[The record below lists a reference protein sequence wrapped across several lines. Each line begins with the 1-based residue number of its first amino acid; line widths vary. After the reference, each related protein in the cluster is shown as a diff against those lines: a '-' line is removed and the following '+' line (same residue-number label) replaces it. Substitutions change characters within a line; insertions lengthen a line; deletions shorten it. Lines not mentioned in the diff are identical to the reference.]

1 MVAAQKQP
9 DLYSVEAWALACAVN
24 GVLVAPDIKVTPR
37 IHDVLSAL
45 YSIRDVKYREEQL
58 AYLITPD
65 ELALVRSTDFMAP
78 MPKGRGN
85 VPGAAALKGEEG
97 LKPYQDEESKRLKP
111 TDDELGDQLMTR
123 WNNEYAYIYERWHR
137 YQQGLWKPERR
148 NALQFWQILIENK
161 GRGISP
167 NQGKAKSVENYCQ
180 LKLMVDENMV
190 DQTQNYINLQNGL
203 YNLETGQMEP
213 HRPDLYLT
221 SQLDFA
227 FDPRATCPNW
237 IKFLQTVFVTPEG
250 KPDMEL
256 ITVTQEAFGYSLTA
270 YTHLRA
276 SFWVIGPTASGKSTL
291 LKVLI
296 IMSGTGHQAIDLD
309 AMKDNQYQMAD
320 VAGKRLVT
328 FTEPDARS
336 PLADGQYKRLV
347 SSDTISARQ
356 IHGKPFNF
364 IPQCKLWGAMN
375 DTPRVLDRSDA
386 VYGRIII
393 LPMLNS
399 IPKEKWDLS
408 IDDKLKAELPG
419 IFNWAMQGLRRLQAQ
434 GAFTR
439 ASQSEQARDDYKAE
453 NDAEATYV
461 GERLERGERYFI
473 AANELYQDYK
483 NWCEENGFKPKN
495 RSNVSK
501 DWKRL
506 GLTAKRET
514 AGNFYHGARLQMWDG
529 KQPGGDIPF

>member
-9 DLYSVEAWALACAVN
+9 ELFPIEVWALACAIN
-24 GVLVAPDIKVTPR
+24 GVDVAPDIKVTPR
-37 IHDVLSAL
+37 IHDILKTL
-45 YSIRDVKYREEQL
+45 YSIRNTKDRELQL
-58 AYLITPD
+58 TYLLEP
-65 ELALVRSTDFMAP
+65 EGLSQVRAADFMMP
-78 MPKGRGN
+78 MPKGRGK
-85 VPGAAALKGEEG
+85 VPGAVALKGEDETP
-97 LKPYQDEESKRLKP
+97 KEESSTRLKP
-111 TDDELGDQLMTR
+111 TDDELGQLLIDR
-123 WNNEYAYIYERWHR
+123 WNGEYAHIYERWHH
-137 YQQGLWKPERR
+137 YNKGLWTPLKRI
-148 NALQFWQILIENK
+148 ALQFWQILIENK

-167 NQGKAKSVENYCQ
+167 NSGKAESVEKYCR
-180 LKLMVDENMV
+180 LCLMVDEEMV
-190 DQTQNYINLQNGL
+190 DQNQDYINLQNGL
-203 YNLETGQMEP
+203 YNLETGSMEP
-213 HRPDLYLT
+213 HKPDLYLT

-237 IKFLQTVFVTPEG
+237 IKFLSTVFVTPEG
-250 KPDMEL
+250 QPDMEL

-276 SFWVIGPTASGKSTL
+276 SFWLIGPTASGKSTA

-296 IMSGTGHQAIDLD
+296 NLSGSGHQAIDLD

-347 SSDTISARQ
+347 SSDTVSARQ
-356 IHGKPFNF
+356 IHGRPFNF

-375 DTPRVLDRSDA
+375 DTPRVMDRSDA

-393 LPMLNS
+393 LPMLNA
-399 IPKEKWDLS
+399 IPKDKWDLE

-419 IFNWAMQGLRRLQAQ
+419 IFNWALVGWKRLQQQ

-439 ASQSEQARDDYKAE
+439 AAQSDQARDDYKAE
-453 NDAEATYV
+453 NDAEATYFM
-461 GERLERGERYFI
+461 ERLEKGERYFI
-473 AANELYQDYK
+473 KADELYQNYK
-483 NWCEENGFKPKN
+483 SWCEENGFKPKN
-495 RSNVSK
+495 RNNVSK

-506 GLTAKRET
+506 GLIAKRET
-514 AGNFYHGARLQMWDG
+514 AGNFYYGARLLMCDG
-529 KQPGGDIPF
+529 KDGKEQISF